1 MESLWP
7 KFEEQDIEQNNTIQ
21 ILRTQAKAIKEQT
34 DGAVCATF
42 SKMTYKP
49 SPTSAIE
56 TIGRVMSAMSSPIYE
71 EVLDD
76 ELADKTD
83 VNTLYRITKYKFE
96 LYNSD
101 YRFRLFV
108 LNYCEMFP
116 LTLTVDEG
124 ILKDISYKNGTPIIC
139 NADLEDILRDIFSS
153 FKVRTVIS
161 RMLYKA
167 RSAK

>member
-21 ILRTQAKAIKEQT
+21 ILRSQAKAIKEQT
-34 DGAVCATF
+34 NGAVSATF

-49 SPTSAIE
+49 GPTSAIE
-56 TIGRVMSAMSSPIYE
+56 TISRMMSSMSSPMYE
-71 EVLDD
+71 EVLDE

-83 VNTLYRITKYKFE
+83 VNILYHITKYKFE
-96 LYNSD
+96 LYNAE

-124 ILKDISYKNGTPIIC
+124 ILEDIAYKNEAPIIC
-139 NADLEDILRDIFSS
+139 NADLENVLRDIFSS

-161 RMLYKA
+161 RVLYKA
-167 RSAK
+167 KSTK

>member
-7 KFEEQDIEQNNTIQ
+7 KFEEQDVEQNNTIQ
-21 ILRTQAKAIKEQT
+21 ILRAQAKAIKEQT

-49 SPTSAIE
+49 GPTSAIE
-56 TIGRVMSAMSSPIYE
+56 AIGRMVSSMSSPIYE
-71 EVLDD
+71 EVLDE
-76 ELADKTD
+76 ELANKTD

-96 LYNSD
+96 LYNSE

-124 ILKDISYKNGTPIIC
+124 ILEDIAYKNETPIIC
-139 NADLEDILRDIFSS
+139 NADLENTLRDIFSS

-167 RSAK
+167 KSTK

>member
-7 KFEEQDIEQNNTIQ
+7 KFEEQNVEQNNTIQ
-21 ILRTQAKAIKEQT
+21 ILRTQAKAIKDQT
-34 DGAVCATF
+34 KGVVNATF

-49 SPTSAIE
+49 GPTSAIE
-56 TIGRVMSAMSSPIYE
+56 AIGRMVSSMSSPVYE
-71 EVLDD
+71 EVLDE

-83 VNTLYRITKYKFE
+83 VNTLYHITKYKFE
-96 LYNSD
+96 LYNSE

-124 ILKDISYKNGTPIIC
+124 ILEDIAYKNEAPIMS
-139 NADLEDILRDIFSS
+139 NADLENVLRDIFSS
-153 FKVRTVIS
+153 FKVCTVIS
-161 RMLYKA
+161 KMLYKSKA
-167 RSAK
+167 AK